1 MINTLLFWAVFVV
14 VIWVLSPRMF
24 IWTDRRVACRYIA
37 PLHLTTSQSTSLQH
51 SSPTPRKKPSTRS
64 QNSFFDFAQ
73 AFDALA
79 RATRSHIAARDAL
92 SEVLQSLVSTPP
104 LIELRSQL
112 QQGEDILTAL
122 RDCKTI
128 DKENRFLQ
136 LLQHSLVHG
145 TFIPQALEQSAAIL
159 REDAQHQQNMQTAV
173 AQARSTVRL
182 LSLLPFIVLGLMF
195 FASHT
200 TRKAIITA
208 PTLFV
213 IGVGFALNRTGWS
226 WVQHMVKRS
235 SLSAPTLASQ
245 LSDAVNVA
253 LRAGVPLPQAIENW
267 AREHDVILSEQLSHG
282 VSFAEALQNFAS
294 RQGAD
299 AFVLA
304 RVLTDAHR
312 DGLPIVD
319 TIHRLSSETRS
330 HRRHESEKRLRQ
342 LPNKLALPVVFC
354 VLPSFILLTI
364 FPLGLANLHHFTF
377 SPPSINASS

>member
-1 MINTLLFWAVFVV
+1 MTNALIFWAAFVV
-14 VIWVLSPRMF
+14 VVWVLSPRMF
-24 IWTDRRVACRYIA
+24 IWADRNVSRRHIA
-37 PLHLTTSQSTSLQH
+37 PLHLTTTQSTCIQL
-51 SSPTPRKKPSTRS
+51 SSPTPRRRPLTHS
-64 QNSFFDFAQ
+64 QHSLFEFAQ

-79 RATRSHIAARDAL
+79 RATRSHISARDAL
-92 SEVLQSLVSTPP
+92 SEVLQSLATKPP

-128 DKENRFLQ
+128 DREHRFLQ

-159 REDAQHQQNMQTAV
+159 REEAQHQQNMQTAV

-182 LSLLPFIVLGLMF
+182 LSLLPFIVLGIMF
-195 FASHT
+195 LASHT

-208 PTLFV
+208 PTLFA

-235 SLSAPTLASQ
+235 SLYAPTLASQ

-253 LRAGVPLPQAIENW
+253 LRAGVPLSQAIENW
-267 AREHDVILSEQLSHG
+267 AREHDVILSEQLFKGHSL
-282 VSFAEALQNFAS
+282 ADALQNFSS

-299 AFVLA
+299 AFVLT

-330 HRRHESEKRLRQ
+330 HRRHESEIRLRQ
-342 LPNKLALPVVFC
+342 LPNKLALPVVCC

-364 FPLGLANLHHFTF
+364 FPLVLANLHHFTF